1 MAYELMKEVAMVK
14 DAKFVTVWGG
24 GVTVTTDCK
33 VDTETN
39 EVFDIER
46 VDVDVDILLDEYI
59 VLDGKKRLVFDRDS
73 EYYIL

>member
-14 DAKFVTVWGG
+14 DARFVTVWGG
-24 GVTVTTDCK
+24 NVAITTDCK

-46 VDVDVDILLDEYI
+46 IDADVDILLGEYI
-59 VLDGKKRLVFDRDS
+59 VLDGKARPVFDRDG

>member
-59 VLDGKKRLVFDRDS
+59 VLDGKKRLVFDRDG

>member
-14 DAKFVTVWGG
+14 DAKFVTVWSGD
-24 GVTVTTDCK
+24 VTITTDCK

-39 EVFDIER
+39 EVFDIEC
-46 VDVDVDILLDEYI
+46 VDVDVDILLNEYI
-59 VLDGKKRLVFDRDS
+59 VLDGKERLVFDRDG

>member
-1 MAYELMKEVAMVK
+1 MTYELMKEVAMVK

-24 GVTVTTDCK
+24 GVTITTDCK

-59 VLDGKKRLVFDRDS
+59 VLDGKKRLVFDRDG

>member
-39 EVFDIER
+39 EVFDIEC
-46 VDVDVDILLDEYI
+46 VDVDVDILLNEYI
-59 VLDGKKRLVFDRDS
+59 VLDGKERLVFDRDG